1 LPHYY
6 TTESSFNN
14 YPYMFGTLFSLG
26 LYARFQTDPAGFST
40 EFDDFL
46 SLTGMAD
53 AATLAGRFGIDLRSP
68 EFWHSGIN
76 FVRQDIDR
84 FEILIQDR
92 DGTAHE

>member
-1 LPHYY
+1 YY

-68 EFWHSGIN
+68 EFWHSGIH

-84 FEILIQDR
+84 FEMLIQDR
-92 DGTAHE
+92 VGTAHE